1 MTASLSRALRL
12 AAVSGPLVLALA
24 CSDDPVVPRDDQRA
38 APTLMVSSASQVV
51 TGKTGPGALY
61 ALHVPAEWN
70 GDLILF
76 LHGYTPTAW
85 PVALPDADPI
95 WGSRY
100 AAIRDSALAHGY
112 AFAWSSNS
120 ENGLAIKDAA
130 IRTRQLK
137 GLFVAKFGRPQHTY
151 LWGFS
156 MGGAGALHLAEQNP
170 ALFDGVL
177 AECGVALGFGPII
190 DQRFNLRVLF
200 DYFHPGVI
208 PGPATAFPADVD
220 WATIQPGVI
229 AAILANPAAAIELA
243 AVDQVRLEYNNDF
256 SELVQHIVTSL
267 TFSSAWWWTGDIWAR
282 TNGHPFFDNETLWYT
297 GSSDDA
303 ALNAGVARFTAHP
316 SAVNAIAHWYSPS
329 GRLGVPVLM
338 IHTQR
343 DQQVPVRHV
352 LTFADLA
359 AVAGSADLLV
369 QRIEDRFGHCVFE
382 ASEEVAAMED
392 LARWVRTGVRPG
404 T

>member
-12 AAVSGPLVLALA
+12 AAVWGLSALA
-24 CSDDPVVPRDDQRA
+24 SACDDDPVAPRGEQHA
-38 APTLMVSSASQVV
+38 ARTVMVSSASQVV

-61 ALHVPAEWN
+61 ALHVPADWN

-76 LHGYTPTAW
+76 LRGFTPTAW
-85 PVALPDADPI
+85 PVALPDADPLY
-95 WGSRY
+95 GSRY

-120 ENGLAIKDAA
+120 ENGLAIKDAV

-151 LWGFS
+151 VWGLS

-177 AECGVALGFGPII
+177 SECGVALGFAPII

-200 DYFHPGVI
+200 DYFYPGVI

-220 WATIQPGVI
+220 WAMVQPGVI
-229 AAILANPAAAIELA
+229 AAIMANPAAAIELA
-243 AVDQVRLEYNNDF
+243 AVDQVRLAYDGF

-282 TNGHPFFDNETLWYT
+282 TNGKPFFDNSTLWYT
-297 GSSDDA
+297 GSSDDV
-303 ALNAGVARFTAHP
+303 ALNAAVARFTAHP
-316 SAVNAIAHWYSPS
+316 SAVNEIAHWYSPS
-329 GRLGVPVLM
+329 GRLNVPVLM

-343 DQQVPVRHV
+343 DQQTPIRHV
-352 LTFADLA
+352 LAFAELVA
-359 AVAGSADLLV
+359 AAGSGDLLV
-369 QRIEDRFGHCVFE
+369 QRIQDRFGHCVFT
-382 ASEEVAAMED
+382 AAEEVAAMED
-392 LARWVRTGVRPG
+392 LASWVRTGMRPG
-404 T
+404 S